1 MLGELLSFF
10 LTNFTLIFQV
20 AFVSHKYFANVIV
33 RKSVYLVHP
42 LTHIFKSFPICYVIH
57 DNDSMSS
64 PVVTRRES
72 TEPFLARSVPYL
84 QFDVLVIHLYSLYFE
99 IHPDGVE
106 KVFVK

>member
-1 MLGELLSFF
+1 MLCELLSFF
-10 LTNFTLIFQV
+10 FTYFALIFQV
-20 AFVSHKYFANVIV
+20 AFVSHKYFTNVIV

-57 DNDSMSS
+57 DNDSVGS

-72 TEPFLARSVPYL
+72 SEPFLARGVPYL
-84 QFDVLVIHLYSLYFE
+84 QFDVLIIHLYSFYFE